1 MTATVVSYLQ
11 LAHSE
16 RHPVTGVPSAKV
28 IHSFGRADTVDR
40 DALARL
46 VASISRFLDPG
57 QAIAAAHTGQIEVL
71 DSRRFGG
78 AWVLDQL
85 WDRLGVG
92 AALRRVAAGRRI
104 EGGAAERVLFALVAQ
119 RALEPGSKLAATGWV
134 AERVAIADCLGFS
147 DDSAYAAMDFLL
159 DALDEIAARIFDS
172 VAHLLNLD
180 VDIVFVDTTSTY
192 WEVDGADEW
201 ADLRP
206 EPEIDDG
213 VGKAVEGGARRFGK
227 SKDHRDDLPQV
238 VIAMAVT
245 RDGIPVRCWTFPGSE
260 SDQRII
266 RTVKDDLG
274 AWQLRR
280 LVWVAD
286 AGFASAANRAY
297 LTRGGGHY
305 IHAEKLRHTNAEA
318 AAALARPGRYHD
330 VADNLRV
337 KEVRVAP
344 GGGTADGARAERF
357 VVCHNPDAAA
367 RDAGVRERL
376 IEHLQGLI
384 DGSDTWSNRRRD
396 ELVGSLKNKP
406 GLRRLLRRTKTGLL
420 RIDRAAAQRE
430 AHYDGKWLLRTSD
443 PTLTAED
450 LAAAYKQLLAVER
463 GWRDC
468 KSSLGLRP
476 VYHHR
481 EDRIRAHVQLCWLAL
496 LLIRVAETRAG
507 DTWRNLRHELD
518 RMHLVTLAT
527 ADGRVAQR
535 SATTSDQKTI
545 LAALDLPEPP
555 RYLDF
560 TPGVEAARQL
570 SHTLRSPGR
579 VVTRPKPAHPALRR
593 SCHEI
598 PRSVCSLTPEVG
610 PVQDRRQEQQQHD
623 LTVDPDSAEPRDQ
636 SQQSAEQDEQ
646 DGRTHPVAS
655 AEDCSHDHDRHERND
670 NYKPEHQNILL
681 QQPFGFSVRY

>member
-1 MTATVVSYLQ
+1 MYLRETKRRNRDGSTVAYLQ

-16 RHPVTGVPSAKV
+16 RHPDTGVPSARV
-28 IHSFGRADTVDR
+28 IHNFGRADTVDR
-40 DALARL
+40 AALARL

-71 DSRRFGG
+71 DSRRLGG
-78 AWVLDQL
+78 VWVLDRL
-85 WDRLGVG
+85 WDRLGIG
-92 AALRRVAAGRRI
+92 AALRAVAAGRRLD
-104 EGGAAERVLFALVAQ
+104 GGVVERVLFALVAQ
-119 RALEPGSKLAATGWV
+119 RALEPGSKLAATRWV
-134 AERVAIADCLGFS
+134 GERVAIPDCAGFS
-147 DDSAYAAMDFLL
+147 DDSAYAAMDFLI
-159 DALDEIAARIFDS
+159 DALEEIAAQIFAS

-192 WEVDGADEW
+192 WEVDVPDEL
-201 ADLRP
+201 ADLQP
-206 EPEIDDG
+206 EPDADDG
-213 VGKAVEGGARRFGK
+213 TAKPVENGARRFGK

-274 AWQLRR
+274 SWNLHR

-286 AGFASAANRAY
+286 RGFASAANRAY

-337 KEVRVAP
+337 KEVRVSP
-344 GGGTADGARAERF
+344 GGGNADGARAERF

-367 RDAGVRERL
+367 RDEAVRGRL
-376 IEHLQGLI
+376 IDHLQGLI
-384 DGSDTWSNRRRD
+384 EGSDAWTARRRD
-396 ELVGSLKNKP
+396 EFVGSLKAKP
-406 GLRRLLRRTKTGLL
+406 GLRRLLRRTTTGLL
-420 RIDRAAAQRE
+420 RIDRATAKLE

-443 PTLTAED
+443 LTLTPED

-463 GWRDC
+463 GWRDA

-496 LLIRVAETRAG
+496 LLVRVAETATG

-527 ADGRVAQR
+527 EDGRVAQR
-535 SATTSDQKTI
+535 STTTTGQKTI

-555 RYLDF
+555 TYLDF
-560 TPGVEAARQL
+560 TT
-570 SHTLRSPGR
+570 SH
-579 VVTRPKPAHPALRR
+579 
-593 SCHEI
+593 
-598 PRSVCSLTPEVG
+598 
-610 PVQDRRQEQQQHD
+610 
-623 LTVDPDSAEPRDQ
+623 SATAD
-636 SQQSAEQDEQ
+636 
-646 DGRTHPVAS
+646 
-655 AEDCSHDHDRHERND
+655 
-670 NYKPEHQNILL
+670 
-681 QQPFGFSVRY
+681 